1 MGEPARA
8 EPVER
13 SLPRVAERRMAQIDQ
28 HPLLGALGL
37 CRKAGKLLH
46 GYDRVQENALRGKV
60 ALVLLTSDASER
72 TVSHMKDACDGIVAC
87 EQMPLTSA
95 DLAML
100 TPKPAAVFGVT
111 DEHLAQLCAKYL

>member
-1 MGEPARA
+1 MNN
-8 EPVER
+8 
-13 SLPRVAERRMAQIDQ
+13 DQ

-37 CRKAGKLLH
+37 CRKAGKLLD

-87 EQMPLTSA
+87 EQIPLTSA